1 MEKQIRIFQTF
12 FPEMLEARE
21 KVHVCVSE
29 PEGLIKDNDSRIMS
43 SWELRGGGVR
53 SFKEHLIL
61 QICLHYSVFLYL
73 YKRRS

>member
-43 SWELRGGGVR
+43 SWELRGGGKVFQR
-53 SFKEHLIL
+53 TSYIANLSALF
-61 QICLHYSVFLYL
+61 SVPL
-73 YKRRS
+73 SI

>member
-21 KVHVCVSE
+21 KAHVCVSE

-43 SWELRGGGVR
+43 SWELGGGKVFQR
-53 SFKEHLIL
+53 TSYITNLSALF
-61 QICLHYSVFLYL
+61 SVPL
-73 YKRRS
+73 SI

>member
-21 KVHVCVSE
+21 KAHVCVSE

-43 SWELRGGGVR
+43 SWELGGVR
-53 SFKEHLIL
+53 SFKEHLTL
-61 QICLHYSVFLYL
+61 QICLRYSVFLYL